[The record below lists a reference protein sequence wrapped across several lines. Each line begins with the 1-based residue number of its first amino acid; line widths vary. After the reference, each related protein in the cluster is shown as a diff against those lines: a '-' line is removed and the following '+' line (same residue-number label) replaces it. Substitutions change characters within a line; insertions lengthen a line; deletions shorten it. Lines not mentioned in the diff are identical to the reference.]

1 MNRDQRG
8 FDDDFGSDMEM
19 DVGEKADGLFTFFK
33 AWFAF
38 CLLLGLSLLAGA
50 IYVIYLLLTHF
61 GVIA

>member
-8 FDDDFGSDMEM
+8 FDEDFGSDM

-33 AWFAF
+33 AWFVFVA
-38 CLLLGLSLLAGA
+38 LLALSLLAGGV
-50 IYVIYLLLTHF
+50 YVVYLLLTHF